1 VHEQVAAGEV
11 VTARAPIGT
20 GCFIPDD
27 VKHVM
32 WDLSQQCAKATR
44 RVHRMATAK
53 RYADALDSL
62 IEGFGLPP
70 ASESVVYGVKFETGE
85 IVRRHNDR

>member
-1 VHEQVAAGEV
+1 VHGEAAAGEV
-11 VTARAPIGT
+11 VTAREPIGT

-27 VKHVM
+27 VKRVM

-53 RYADALDSL
+53 RYADALDFL
-62 IEGFGLPP
+62 IDGFGLPP
-70 ASESVVYGVKFETGE
+70 ASETVTYGVKFETGE
-85 IVRRHNDR
+85 VVRRHDDR